1 MKVGVFL
8 GNIAPTAGGG
18 FGFQDDILQA
28 LVRLESKHSFIIL
41 SYLTKEQA
49 KEATTAEQLQNLFQP
64 LVRFKSKHVFII
76 FSHHLTKEQAEEA
89 TAEQLQFVSL
99 RRSLLERGRARLTR
113 ITARAVA
120 KLPII
125 RNRFQVPQV
134 TYIHWLKQA
143 VQDLGIEI
151 MWFVAPGYIEVDIP
165 YIFTVWDL
173 QHRLQPWFPEVS
185 ANGVWRRREN
195 MYATAIPRALAVIIG
210 AEAGKEEIV
219 HFYRV
224 PPERVK
230 LIPFPTPK
238 FALSASKDSGKEVLA
253 KYRIPEGYLFYPAQF
268 WPHKNHVGLL
278 LAVNLLRE
286 KHDLVLPVVFVG
298 SDKGNL
304 QYVRR
309 RMDELNLS
317 NQVHFLGFVPQEDLV
332 GLYRHAFALTYLT
345 FFGPENLP
353 PLEAF
358 ALGCPVIASNVSGA
372 QEQLGDAALL
382 VDPRDEEQI
391 ALAVKSLYDDPA
403 LRQTLV
409 QRGLERA
416 TKWTGEDFVKSVFA
430 ILDEFEPI
438 RRCWSNTEPYYR
450 R

>member
-8 GNIAPTAGGG
+8 GKIAPIAGGG
-18 FGFQDDILQA
+18 FTLADDIFRA
-28 LVRLESKHSFIIL
+28 LIRLESKHTF
-41 SYLTKEQA
+41 
-49 KEATTAEQLQNLFQP
+49 
-64 LVRFKSKHVFII
+64 VI
-76 FSHHLTKEQAEEA
+76 FSNLTGDQTKQVTATHLR
-89 TAEQLQFVSL
+89 FVSL
-99 RRSLLERGRARLTR
+99 QRRFLERARSKLTWT
-113 ITARAVA
+113 TARVVA

-125 RNRFQVPQV
+125 QYWFQAARA
-134 TYIHWLKQA
+134 HWLRKA
-143 VQDLGIEI
+143 VDDSGVDII
-151 MWFVAPGYIEVDIP
+151 WFVTPGSYIEVDIP

-185 ANGVWRRREN
+185 ASRQWRKREK
-195 MYATAIPRALAVIIG
+195 MYATAIPRAAAVIVG

-230 LIPFPTPK
+230 LIPHPTPR
-238 FALSASKDSGKEVLA
+238 FALSASRDSGKEVLT
-253 KYRIPEGYLFYPAQF
+253 KYHIPEGYLFYPAQF

-286 KHDLVLPVVFVG
+286 RYDLVLPVVFIG

-304 QYVRR
+304 RYVRR
-309 RMDELNLS
+309 VVDELGLS
-317 NQVHFLGFVPQEDLV
+317 TQVHFPGFVPQEDLV

-372 QEQLGDAALL
+372 EEQLGDAALL
-382 VDPRDEEQI
+382 VDPKDEEQI
-391 ALAVKSLYDDPA
+391 AQAIKSLYADPA

-416 TKWTGEDFVKSVFA
+416 AKWTGEEFVEAVFS
-430 ILDEFEPI
+430 ILDEFEPV
-438 RRCWSNTEPYYR
+438 RRCWSNTESYQAVR
-450 R
+450 

>member
-8 GNIAPTAGGG
+8 GNLVPTAGGG
-18 FGFQDDILQA
+18 FTLSDDILEA
-28 LVRLESKHSFIIL
+28 LIKLRSRHSFVVF
-41 SYLTKEQA
+41 SNLTKEQTRGVAA
-49 KEATTAEQLQNLFQP
+49 K
-64 LVRFKSKHVFII
+64 
-76 FSHHLTKEQAEEA
+76 HLE
-89 TAEQLQFVSL
+89 FVSL
-99 RRSLLERGRARLTR
+99 QRGFWERARSKLTG
-113 ITARAVA
+113 IIGKAVA

-125 RNRFQVPQV
+125 RSSFQ
-134 TYIHWLKQA
+134 TMYTHWLEQA
-143 VQDLGIEI
+143 VDDLGIEV
-151 MWFVAPGYIEVDIP
+151 MWFVNPWCYIEVDIP

-185 ANGVWRRREN
+185 SNGGWQYREKL
-195 MYATAIPRALAVIIG
+195 YATAIPRASAVIVG
-210 AEAGKEEIV
+210 VEPGKEEIV
-219 HFYRV
+219 RFYRV

-230 LIPFPTPK
+230 LIPHPTPR
-238 FALSASKDSGKEVLA
+238 FALRVSRDSGKEVLA
-253 KYRIPEGYLFYPAQF
+253 KYHIPKGYLFYPAQF

-278 LAVNLLRE
+278 LAVNLLRD
-286 KHDLVLPVVFVG
+286 KYDLVLPMVFVG
-298 SDKGNL
+298 YDKGNL

-309 RMDELNLS
+309 VVGELGLS
-317 NQVHFLGFVPQEDLV
+317 TQVHFLRFVPQEDLV
-332 GLYRHAFALTYLT
+332 GLYRNAFALTYLT

-391 ALAVKSLYDDPA
+391 AMAIKSLYDDPA

-416 TKWTGEDFVKSVFA
+416 AKWTGEDFVKSVFA
-430 ILDEFEPI
+430 ILDDFESL
-438 RRCWSNTEPYYR
+438 RRCWSNTERYR
-450 R
+450 AVR

>member
-8 GNIAPTAGGG
+8 GNLTPAAGGG
-18 FGFQDDILQA
+18 FTFQDDIFQA
-28 LVRLESKHSFIIL
+28 LIRLESKHTFVAFSN
-41 SYLTKEQA
+41 LTKDQTRGVTA
-49 KEATTAEQLQNLFQP
+49 K
-64 LVRFKSKHVFII
+64 H
-76 FSHHLTKEQAEEA
+76 
-89 TAEQLQFVSL
+89 LQFVSL
-99 RRSLLERGRARLTR
+99 QRGFLERARYKLTR
-113 ITARAVA
+113 IAARAVA

-125 RNRFQVPQV
+125 RNWFHIPQI
-134 TYIHWLKQA
+134 TRTHWLKQA
-143 VQDLGIEI
+143 VDDLGIEV
-151 MWFVAPGYIEVDIP
+151 MWFLAPGYIEVDIP

-185 ANGVWRRREN
+185 ANGQWCGREN
-195 MYATAIPRALAVIIG
+195 MYAIAIPRALAVIVG
-210 AEAGKEEIV
+210 AEAGKEETV

-224 PPERVK
+224 PPERVN
-230 LIPFPTPK
+230 LIPHPTPG
-238 FALSASKDSGKEVLA
+238 FALSASKDSGKEVLT
-253 KYRIPEGYLFYPAQF
+253 KYHIPEGYLFYPAQF

-286 KHDLVLPVVFVG
+286 RYDLILPVVFVG

-309 RMDELNLS
+309 VVDELGLS
-317 NQVHFLGFVPQEDLV
+317 TQVHFLGFVPQEDLV

-416 TKWTGEDFVKSVFA
+416 ARWTGEDFVKSVFA
-430 ILDEFEPI
+430 ILDDFEPI
-438 RRCWSNTEPYYR
+438 RRCWSNTEPYVAVGR
-450 R
+450 NHVRKLQGHVSLSATSRPQFEVCHALSNSE